1 MRISFIASGLTFLIP
16 LTWHSPSPY
25 LKDKIKEYESKIER
39 LEKLQKSKMAEF
51 DFDKAL
57 ENLEKVLKLDATE
70 ANKILKMF
78 VDELIISENNG
89 IIDLRIKT
97 TAPLSTVVGIKEMGC
112 PMANQV
118 FIVWIKCELVKKRYF
133 VGIDMI
139 I

>member
-1 MRISFIASGLTFLIP
+1 
-16 LTWHSPSPY
+16 

-97 TAPLSTVVGIKEMGC
+97 TA
-112 PMANQV
+112 
-118 FIVWIKCELVKKRYF
+118 FIH
-133 VGIDMI
+133 GSGN
-139 I
+139 